1 MARQALI
8 ILFVVIAFGILVP
21 IYKGFGFLDARIIAA
36 YACLALLFVAPASA
50 ELAATQG
57 KSAPAS
63 TVLGRIAIIVAWG
76 WGMTVLI
83 LGTAVVTLN
92 IANPGGTRR
101 GGFIAPPPQFV
112 AAVLVFSLS
121 ASVAIALLGAVL
133 ARRLSAAAIKNILR
147 TAFLAVLLTLALGS
161 RFLPEN
167 VTLAISDRF
176 NTRRAL
182 THLAWESSVVS
193 AVIAALLL
201 LVLLKMRPEGP
212 FAPQGPFAQGP
223 FAKIPKTE
231 NLDEGGG

>member
-1 MARQALI
+1 MARQALV

-21 IYKGFGFLDARIIAA
+21 LYKGFGILDARIIAA
-36 YACLALLFVAPASA
+36 YAFLALLFVAPASA

-83 LGTAVVTLN
+83 LGTAIVTLN

-101 GGFIAPPPQFV
+101 GGFIAPPLEFL
-112 AAVLVFSLS
+112 AAVLVFSLI
-121 ASVAIALLGAVL
+121 ASVAIAMLGAVL
-133 ARRLSAAAIKNILR
+133 ARRFSAAAIKNILR
-147 TAFLAVLLTLALGS
+147 TAFLALLLALAFGS
-161 RFLPEN
+161 RFLPES
-167 VTLAISDRF
+167 VTLTVLDRF

-182 THLAWESSVVS
+182 THLAWESSAVC
-193 AVIAALLL
+193 AVIAAVLL
-201 LVLLKMRPEGP
+201 LVLWKIQ
-212 FAPQGPFAQGP
+212 PQGPFAQGP
-223 FAKIPKTE
+223 FAKIPKIE